1 MKKSFFTACVLLIAL
16 GGIAALPQ
24 GAQNIVLSGSVRTTG
39 GNPLAAR
46 ISILRGA
53 PAAGIE
59 TYDTAADGTFS
70 IKTSA
75 AGVQAV
81 SASAD
86 GYASHEAYR
95 YGDAPFPPLHFVLAE
110 SQPIQGHVRDSDG
123 GARPSVNVQV
133 RYIDAPKRLRLDD
146 GSVAVTDASGAFT
159 LAAAVSGRRR
169 FVVDAL
175 PDDWVPASSPILGT
189 GAVGNTG
196 VDEDESYQN
205 ILVELEARGSRVI
218 GQVTSAAGQGLAGIL
233 IRAVVKVQTAR
244 VNEESPGRGT
254 VVTPGGEERPFGNEL
269 RKYVKT
275 NSAGQYEIAGLPAGT
290 LAVVAL
296 RAGTRVPIQQFTSV
310 EGGTVKANFV
320 LPD

>member
-1 MKKSFFTACVLLIAL
+1 MKRARSRTSVLLFVL
-16 GGIAALPQ
+16 GGIAALPL
-24 GAQNIVLSGSVRTTG
+24 GAQTTTLTGSVRTTG
-39 GNPLAAR
+39 GDPLAAR

-59 TYDTAADGTFS
+59 TYDTAADGAFS

-86 GYASHEAYR
+86 GSASQEAYR
-95 YGDAPFPPLHFVLAE
+95 SSGAPFPPLHFVLAE
-110 SQPIQGHVRDSDG
+110 SKTIQGHVQDRSG
-123 GARPSVNVQV
+123 SAQSGVRVRV
-133 RYIDAPKRLRLDD
+133 RYIDAPRRLHLDD
-146 GSVAVTDASGAFT
+146 SSEAATDASGAFT
-159 LAAAVSGRRR
+159 LTAAVRGGGR

-175 PDDWVPASSPILGT
+175 PNDWVPASSSVLGT
-189 GAVGNTG
+189 GAVGHTG
-196 VDEDESYQN
+196 ADEDESYHN
-205 ILVELEARGSRVI
+205 ILVELESRGSHVV
-218 GQVTSAAGQGLAGIL
+218 GQVVSASGRGLADIL
-233 IRAVVKVQTAR
+233 MQAVVRVQTPR
-244 VNEESPGRGT
+244 VNEEAPSGGT
-254 VVTPGGEERPFGNEL
+254 VETPGGVERPFRNEL

-296 RAGTRVPIQQFTSV
+296 RAGTRVPTQQFTSV
-310 EGGTVKANFV
+310 EGGTFTANFV